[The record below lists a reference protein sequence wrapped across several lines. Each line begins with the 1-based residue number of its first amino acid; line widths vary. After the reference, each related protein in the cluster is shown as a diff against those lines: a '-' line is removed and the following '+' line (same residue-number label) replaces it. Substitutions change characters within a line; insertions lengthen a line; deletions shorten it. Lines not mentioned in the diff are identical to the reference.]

1 MLRSCPPPYL
11 CLLPV
16 AVWPRRCLHPPAS
29 VLFALF
35 EQHCPN
41 PPLFTSRRR
50 ACECYA
56 GCRWPAGGAHPTQ
69 EMLARRRACKCY
81 KQLHALLL
89 SKPGFDTQSVF
100 DRVGP
105 AGRHAA
111 RRQASAAAASR
122 SLRPAP
128 PTDPATA
135 IVVAPI
141 SWPLTIQADSQTGE
155 SVEATVLCY
164 FCSRAPGPT
173 PATGCLG
180 PPSSPRSGWPWLA
193 LPTPAQ
199 TSALPDRATVT
210 AAGSRAASLLTPD
223 KILGQWLSR
232 YFGEQPAAGSRA
244 ASLPG
249 PRPSAGLKLGT
260 SPRAQNWQSR
270 CQVGTFRRRLAGSG
284 PAGSTGKQARTVA
297 LIHGR

>member
-1 MLRSCPPPYL
+1 MLQAITR
-11 CLLPV
+11 
-16 AVWPRRCLHPPAS
+16 PA
-29 VLFALF
+29 
-35 EQHCPN
+35 
-41 PPLFTSRRR
+41 
-50 ACECYA
+50 
-56 GCRWPAGGAHPTQ
+56 
-69 EMLARRRACKCY
+69 
-81 KQLHALLL
+81 L

-180 PPSSPRSGWPWLA
+180 PPSSPRSGWPWPA

>member
-1 MLRSCPPPYL
+1 MLRAAKRPP
-11 CLLPV
+11 
-16 AVWPRRCLHPPAS
+16 
-29 VLFALF
+29 
-35 EQHCPN
+35 
-41 PPLFTSRRR
+41 RRR
-50 ACECYA
+50 AGRC
-56 GCRWPAGGAHPTQ
+56 
-69 EMLARRRACKCY
+69 
-81 KQLHALLL
+81 
-89 SKPGFDTQSVF
+89 
-100 DRVGP
+100 GP
-105 AGRHAA
+105 
-111 RRQASAAAASR
+111 RRQQTRPRRLSSR
-122 SLRPAP
+122 RFPGRSGHP
-128 PTDPATA
+128 
-135 IVVAPI
+135 
-141 SWPLTIQADSQTGE
+141 SDSQTGE
-155 SVEATVLCY
+155 LVLVTVLCY

-180 PPSSPRSGWPWLA
+180 PPSSPRSGWPWPA